1 MSKGKPKKTHEWLAR
16 VIENNK
22 QVDAVL
28 KAKREQEQGKPVEVK
43 TT

>member
-1 MSKGKPKKTHEWLAR
+1 MSKEKPKKTHDWLSR

-22 QVDAVL
+22 QVDAML
-28 KAKREQEQGKPVEVK
+28 KAKREQEQSKPVEVK

>member
-1 MSKGKPKKTHEWLAR
+1 MSKEKPKKTHDWLAR

-22 QVDAVL
+22 QVEDVL
-28 KAKREQEQGKPVEVK
+28 KAKLEQEQGKPVEVK